1 METEKRSE
9 WWISAMLGDAALR
22 QGQLEYLVSYFCNED
37 NYDEQLS

>member
-22 QGQLEYLVSYFCNED
+22 QGQLEYLISFFFNED